1 MLALIWIGI
10 IGFCILMYV
19 ILDGFTLGTGI
30 MMLFLTP
37 KEKDL
42 ATSMI
47 LPTWDGNQT
56 WLVLGMASLYGA
68 FPAAF
73 SILLPVFYLPLL
85 IMVVAV
91 LARGV
96 AFEFRLK
103 TKTAKVTWDYV
114 FIFASLITT
123 LTQGFILGNFI
134 QGFTETHGI
143 WTATSYFDV
152 FSIISAIGLVLGYCL
167 LGATRLVLKTSQQL
181 QRKMFRA
188 SFVLGLLL
196 MLTIFIVSVYTPF
209 VYPLVHS
216 RWLNLHYIPY
226 LAILPLIT
234 MIAFGTLM
242 FSLYKKW
249 DKMPYWSAV
258 IVFLCPYAGFCI
270 SVFPYIIPY
279 KMTLWQAA
287 SPDNS
292 LHFILIGAIIMLPVL
307 LIYTGYAYRIFGGK
321 VNDVIHY

>member
-37 KEKDL
+37 KERDL

-103 TKTAKVTWDYV
+103 TKTAKAAWDYV

-134 QGFTETHGI
+134 QGFTENHGI
-143 WTATSYFDV
+143 WAATSYFDV

-196 MLTIFIVSVYTPF
+196 MLAIFIVSVYTPF

-234 MIAFGTLM
+234 MVAFGTLM

-258 IVFLCPYAGFCI
+258 VVFLCPYVGFCI

-292 LHFILIGAIIMLPVL
+292 LSFILIGAIIMLPVL

>member
-30 MMLFLTP
+30 MMLFLNSQ
-37 KEKDL
+37 EKDL

-68 FPAAF
+68 FPIAF
-73 SILLPVFYLPLL
+73 SILLPIFYLPLL
-85 IMVVAV
+85 LMVVAV

-103 TKTAKVTWDYV
+103 TKTGKLAWDYV
-114 FIFASLITT
+114 FIIASLVAA

-134 QGFTETHGI
+134 QGFTETQGV
-143 WTATSYFDV
+143 WTATSYFDS
-152 FSIISAIGLVLGYCL
+152 FSIISSIGLVLGYCL
-167 LGATRLVLKTSQQL
+167 LGSTRLVLKTTLQI

-188 SFVLGLLL
+188 SFVLALLL
-196 MLTIFIVSVYTPF
+196 MLAIFIVSVYTPF
-209 VYPLVHS
+209 VYPLVHT
-216 RWLNLHYIPY
+216 RWFNLSYLPF

-234 MIAFGTLM
+234 MLAFTVLI

-249 DKMPYWSAV
+249 DHLPYWSAV
-258 IVFLCPYAGFCI
+258 IVFLCPYVGFCI

-321 VNDVIHY
+321 VNEIIHY